1 MNPKQREA
9 LYDRCRDGLPYP
21 LCNLCGLPVYP
32 GDSWDESHFPV
43 PKSLGG
49 TETGI
54 AHMRCNRDHGA
65 KIVTPMVAKVK
76 RVRRMHIGAKK
87 HGSGYR
93 PFPFGQRSRWK
104 KKINGEVVE
113 R

>member
-9 LYDRCRDGLPYP
+9 LYDRCRDGRPYA

-32 GDSWDESHFPV
+32 GDAWDESHFPI
-43 PKSLGG
+43 PKALGG

-54 AHMRCNRDHGA
+54 AHLRCNRDHGA
-65 KIVTPMVAKVK
+65 KIVTPTVAKAK
-76 RVRRMHIGAKK
+76 RVRQKHIGARERGK
-87 HGSGYR
+87 GYR
-93 PFPFGQRSRWK
+93 PMPCGRRSAWK
-104 KKINGEVVE
+104 KKISGEVVK

>member
-65 KIVTPMVAKVK
+65 KIVTRIYILDK
-76 RVRRMHIGAKK
+76 RDCVPIMATIGDR
-87 HGSGYR
+87 HV
-93 PFPFGQRSRWK
+93 RSRLSEPHFP
-104 KKINGEVVE
+104 G
-113 R
+113 